1 MMDKKE
7 FEEFK
12 KRDFKEKF
20 ESILKQRG
28 YEYTQTTLQRWSDSN
43 FWGYDYD
50 EMLKITLQIF
60 LNSDAKN
67 YFESSERLSVMNF
80 LEKTENIDYKLNEDD
95 VILISKIVKKYGKFL
110 N

>member
-7 FEEFK
+7 FEDLK
-12 KRDFKEKF
+12 KKDFKEKF
-20 ESILKQRG
+20 ESILKLKG
-28 YEYTQTTLQRWSDSN
+28 HEYAQITLQKWSDSN

-60 LNSDAKN
+60 LDSDAKN

-80 LEKTENIDYKLNEDD
+80 LEKTENIGYKLNEND
-95 VILISKIVKKYGKFL
+95 ISLISKIVKKYGKFL